1 MSNAGPFKPI
11 TKNFDID
18 QTLLLA
24 DLAHQHPSVEAF
36 KEVAVQQLPQATR
49 STRQE
54 LTNRFLSFFLET
66 ENDPST
72 GSGHRRIVQTPALQI
87 WTAPQVDAQVKR
99 QLLYVYYLRAVP
111 LAWHAVHE
119 LVFPRAAN
127 GPTSSAG
134 SEIPQADWDA
144 FLSRYLIDCA
154 DSTFARTRNHLTAH
168 LTKFGLLETEPVPGE
183 RFARRFYA
191 NSMQPQAEVYWFA
204 LGLEYADNGWTSRT
218 VDFLAEESWSRVA
231 FCAPAAYVRWALDE
245 AGRAGLGY
253 SDYYGAEKQFTWRF
267 DDVPAA
273 IAARLAVRSGDFS
286 RSSPVASDQVTE
298 TETSDV

>member
-1 MSNAGPFKPI
+1 MTNTQAGPFKPI

-24 DLAHQHPSVEAF
+24 ELAHLYPCVETF
-36 KEVAVQQLPQATR
+36 KAAAIQQLPQATR

-54 LTNRFLSFFLET
+54 LTSRFLHFFLET
-66 ENDPST
+66 EDD
-72 GSGHRRIVQTPALQI
+72 HIVPTPALQI
-87 WTAPQVDAQVKR
+87 WAAPQVDAQVKR

-111 LAWHAVHE
+111 LAWHAVRE
-119 LVFPRAAN
+119 LVLPRTKN
-127 GPTSSAG
+127 QHAG
-134 SEIPQADWDA
+134 EAEREVPQADWDA

-191 NSMQPQAEVYWFA
+191 NSMQPQVEVFWFA
-204 LGLEYADNGWTSRT
+204 LGLEYAHNGWTSRT
-218 VDFLAEESWSRVA
+218 VDFLAEESWSRIA
-231 FCAPAAYVRWALDE
+231 FCAPATYVRWALDE
-245 AGRAGLGY
+245 AERVGLGY
-253 SDYYGAEKQFTWRF
+253 SDYHGSEKQFTWRP

-273 IAARLAVRSGDFS
+273 IAARLTDRS
-286 RSSPVASDQVTE
+286 
-298 TETSDV
+298 